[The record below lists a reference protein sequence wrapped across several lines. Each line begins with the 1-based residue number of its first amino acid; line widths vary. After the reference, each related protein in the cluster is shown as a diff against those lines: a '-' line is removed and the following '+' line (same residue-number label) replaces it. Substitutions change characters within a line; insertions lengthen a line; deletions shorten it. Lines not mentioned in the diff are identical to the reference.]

1 MPGIFISY
9 RREDTAD
16 AAGRLY
22 DLLRARFGHRRVFM
36 DVDTIKPGEV
46 FAESIGR
53 MVGSCDALVAMIGPS
68 WLTHK
73 DAEGLRRL
81 DDEKDFVRLELAAAL
96 KRNVRVIP
104 CLIGDAGMPRREDLP
119 NELAGLVDRHALE
132 LTHASFR
139 RDTEQLV
146 ESLEEIVGGRRRVAV
161 RWLVAVAAVLAFF
174 VVGYLFFLRT
184 SVPPDEE
191 ITGLSV
197 GPESSAEPPS
207 PQPEG
212 TPEQPIP
219 TDHGAGGQP
228 VPSGGSAPASPRIA
242 VKKSSSSAAGSAPKA
257 SPKALAPPKP
267 GTVRSNPT
275 DGLGYV
281 WIPPGKFMAGCSPGD
296 KDCRGDEMPQG
307 LMIINSGFWMSRTEV
322 TVVAYRRFVV
332 ATNSEM
338 PETPEFDPNWD
349 NEDLPIVNVTW
360 NDADA
365 YCKWSGGRLPTE
377 AEWEYA
383 ARAGTTGA
391 RYGELRDIA
400 WYADNSGI
408 RQLDSA
414 RFSIQPWHTGLNDAL
429 EENGNRPHPV
439 GTKLPNAW
447 GLYDMLGNVDEWA
460 AGRSGAR
467 NRPVRVGNWGA
478 QPGRV
483 SASARGDL
491 PGKYGMDKIGFR
503 CVWEF

>member
-53 MVGSCDALVAMIGPS
+53 TVGSCDALVAMIGPS

-81 DDEKDFVRLELAAAL
+81 DDEKDFVRLELTAAL

-104 CLIGDAGMPRREDLP
+104 CLIGGAGMPRREDLP

-161 RWLVAVAAVLAFF
+161 RWLVAVAAVLAFS

-191 ITGLSV
+191 IAGLSV
-197 GPESSAEPPS
+197 GPEFSAEPPS
-207 PQPEG
+207 PQPES

-219 TDHGAGGQP
+219 TDQGAGGQP
-228 VPSGGSAPASPRIA
+228 VPSGGSASASPRIA

-267 GTVRSNPT
+267 GTVRTNPT
-275 DGLGYV
+275 DGLRYV

-307 LMIINSGFWMSRTEV
+307 LMIIIRGFWMGETEV
-322 TVVAYRRFVV
+322 TQAAWRKVIN
-332 ATNSEM
+332 T
-338 PETPEFDPNWD
+338 DPSNFKGD
-349 NEDLPIVNVTW
+349 NLPVESVSWVEANR
-360 NDADA
+360 
-365 YCKWSGGRLPTE
+365 YCGEVGGRLPTE

-383 ARAGTTGA
+383 ARAGTTSA

-408 RQLDSA
+408 RELDSG
-414 RFSIQPWHTGLNDAL
+414 RFRTGTQTTALYDAL

-447 GLYDMLGNVDEWA
+447 GLYDLLGNVNEWA
-460 AGRSGAR
+460 AGQSADR
-467 NRPVRVGNWGA
+467 NRPVRWGNWGA

-483 SASARGDL
+483 SASARNDW
-491 PGKYGMDKIGFR
+491 PEKYDSDDTGFR